1 MESSAQRGAPV
12 GAVIAIVGGALLAVG
27 SFLSWAEVSGGGV
40 SVSAKGIDGSDG
52 YLTLA
57 AGAVVILVGLAGLRM
72 ARRLLGVI
80 AILAGLLGG
89 GFGLYDALTAEDSVL
104 DAAAEEIAPQFG
116 VSADEVR
123 AILDEAIDAG
133 QLDISISIGLII
145 VIAGGAI
152 AVIGG
157 VLMLGRGSAP
167 AAPAA
172 AAPSEPV
179 PAAAMPPASTSA
191 SAPAEPLAPAAT
203 PPDPAPP
210 TSAPPESGSAPP
222 PPAPPPAPPAP

>member
-1 MESSAQRGAPV
+1 MVSSAQRGAPV

-40 SVSAKGIDGSDG
+40 SVTAKGIDGSDG

-72 ARRLLGVI
+72 GRRLLGVI

-179 PAAAMPPASTSA
+179 PAAAMPPASTPA
-191 SAPAEPLAPAAT
+191 SAPEPLAPAAT
-203 PPDPAPP
+203 PPDPVPP
-210 TSAPPESGSAPP
+210 ASAPPGSGSAPP
-222 PPAPPPAPPAP
+222 PPVPPPAPPAP

>member
-1 MESSAQRGAPV
+1 MESSAHRGAPV

-40 SVSAKGIDGSDG
+40 SVTAKGIDGSDG

-57 AGAVVILVGLAGLRM
+57 AGTVVILVGLAGLRM
-72 ARRLLGVI
+72 GRRLLGVI

-179 PAAAMPPASTSA
+179 PAAAMPPASTPA
-191 SAPAEPLAPAAT
+191 SAPEPLAPAAT
-203 PPDPAPP
+203 PPDPIPP
-210 TSAPPESGSAPP
+210 ASAPPGSGSAPP
-222 PPAPPPAPPAP
+222 PPVPPPAPPAP